1 MLNEPSTNPG
11 AASNPPPKRHP
22 LEDRPARP
30 TPDGNAPNT
39 APRQQIMLHIPTV
52 KPTFTLI
59 FIGAM
64 VVIFVIRALS
74 PVLDVELFLWGANH
88 QPDVFGKG
96 EFYRLFTS
104 MFLHSSIYAPDRSFA
119 LQNSLHLVFNAY
131 ILFVSGGSVE
141 RFFGHWRFKIIFVLG
156 GLTGSILSV
165 VLNPSAIYSVGASGA
180 VFAILGAEFVYI
192 YKHRKL
198 LGARG
203 RAQMQNLIIM
213 GVLNLVLGVL
223 SSASP
228 AGMRIDNWAHIGGAL
243 GGLLLGW
250 IIAPDLLFKRHPTI
264 PNELMAT
271 DRNPL
276 RLHARAISLYLAAM
290 VSVLIV
296 ASQVV
301 M

>member
-1 MLNEPSTNPG
+1 MLNEPSPNAESSAGG
-11 AASNPPPKRHP
+11 APKRHP
-22 LEDRPARP
+22 LEGRPAGTPP
-30 TPDGNAPNT
+30 TGDAP
-39 APRQQIMLHIPTV
+39 APRPQIMLHIPTV
-52 KPTFTLI
+52 KPTFTVI
-59 FIGAM
+59 FIGVMAL
-64 VVIFVIRALS
+64 IFVIRALS
-74 PVLDVELFLWGANH
+74 PILDQELFFWGANH
-88 QPDVFGKG
+88 QPDVFDNG

-104 MFLHSSIYAPDRSFA
+104 MFLHSSIYNIDGSFA
-119 LQNSLHLVFNAY
+119 LQNSLHLIFNAY

-165 VLNPSAIYSVGASGA
+165 VLNPPAVYSVGASGA
-180 VFAILGAEFVYI
+180 VFAILGAEFVYL

-203 RAQMQNLIIM
+203 RSQMQNLIVM
-213 GVLNLVLGVL
+213 GVLNLVLGIL
-223 SSASP
+223 SNASA
-228 AGMRIDNWAHIGGAL
+228 AGMRIDNWAHLGGAL

-264 PNELMAT
+264 PNELLAT

-276 RLHARAISLYLAAM
+276 RLHMRTLSLYIAAM
-290 VSVLIV
+290 LVVLII

-301 M
+301 